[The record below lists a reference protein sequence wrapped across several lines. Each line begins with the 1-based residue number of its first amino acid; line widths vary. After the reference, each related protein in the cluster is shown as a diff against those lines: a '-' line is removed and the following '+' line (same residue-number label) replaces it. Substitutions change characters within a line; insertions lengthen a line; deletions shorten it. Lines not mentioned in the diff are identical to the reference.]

1 MRWNIAQ
8 AKQNLSEVVRNATTE
23 PQLIYNRDR
32 LVAAVVGAETFE
44 VFRTWQG
51 RAEGRS
57 SLADRFADFRQIA
70 ESEGYVFELGSRSDR
85 HNPLTKT
92 LDEVPR

>member
-1 MRWNIAQ
+1 MRWNIAE

-23 PQLIYNRDR
+23 PQLIYNRER

-44 VFRTWQG
+44 AFRTWRG

-57 SLADRFADFRQIA
+57 LADLFAELRQIA
-70 ESEGYVFELGSRSDR
+70 ESDGYVFEIGSRSDR
-85 HNPLTKT
+85 RNPLTET

>member
-1 MRWNIAQ
+1 MRWNIAE

-44 VFRTWQG
+44 AFRAWRG
-51 RAEGRS
+51 RAEGR
-57 SLADRFADFRQIA
+57 SLADRFADLRHIA
-70 ESEGYVFELGSRSDR
+70 RSEDYVFEIGFRSDR
-85 HNPLTKT
+85 RNPLTET
-92 LDEVPR
+92 LDKVPR